1 MNFDTYSETGA
12 HEKNTSVED
21 IKEYHLKQY
30 LFQLLSCTY
39 IAENL
44 RERYP
49 QFDKNIDH
57 MEETYFTSYFNELK
71 MDVNLTPQYIK
82 NVKNAYLKSNN
93 VFLKKL
99 TEKM

>member
-1 MNFDTYSETGA
+1 M
-12 HEKNTSVED
+12 
-21 IKEYHLKQY
+21 KQY

-44 RERYP
+44 RNRYP
-49 QFDKNIDH
+49 QFDENIDH
-57 MEETYFTSYFNELK
+57 MEETYFTSYFDELK
-71 MDVNLTPQYIK
+71 MDVNLTPQYKK
-82 NVKNAYLKSNN
+82 NVKDAYLKSNN

>member
-1 MNFDTYSETGA
+1 VNFDTYSETGA
-12 HEKNTSVED
+12 HGKNTSVED
-21 IKEYHLKQY
+21 IKEYYLKQY

-44 RERYP
+44 RERYS

-57 MEETYFTSYFNELK
+57 MEETYFTSYFDELK

-82 NVKNAYLKSNN
+82 
-93 VFLKKL
+93 
-99 TEKM
+99 T